1 MAKYICL
8 EGGEGCYKTTT
19 AKALAEYYRAKG
31 LNVLETKE
39 PGTPHLQVTME
50 LRKIMLSNE
59 YDSSLT
65 RQARELISQ
74 AIRSIHLEKL
84 ILPAIESG
92 EYDLIIQDRGILSGQ
107 IYGQACGNS
116 KVDLERLNEYIHD
129 FSRSSEVRYDHIFV
143 FHNLIGLRTAISC
156 KDEFGSGDAME
167 SRGSDFHLFVQEKFT
182 EYGGDPDDLTSW
194 TVSHHDVY
202 TKTTDEIVSECVKI
216 LDI

>member
-1 MAKYICL
+1 MTKYICL

-19 AKALAEYYRAKG
+19 AKALAIYYRAMG
-31 LNVLETKE
+31 LRVLVTKE
-39 PGTPHLQVTME
+39 PGTPHIPVTME

-107 IYGQACGNS
+107 IYGEACGNNGI
-116 KVDLERLNEYIHD
+116 DLNMLNEYIHG
-129 FSRSSEVRYDHIFV
+129 FQGSSQTHYDHLFI
-143 FHNLIGLRTAISC
+143 FHNIGGLKTATEC
-156 KDEFGSGDAME
+156 KDEFGVGDAME
-167 SRGSDFHLFVQEKFT
+167 SRGTEFHRFITDKFIQ
-182 EYGGDPDDLTSW
+182 YGGDPDDVTSW
-194 TVSHHDVY
+194 TISHHDVHG
-202 TKTTDEIVSECVKI
+202 KTTGHIVSECVKI
-216 LDI
+216 LGF